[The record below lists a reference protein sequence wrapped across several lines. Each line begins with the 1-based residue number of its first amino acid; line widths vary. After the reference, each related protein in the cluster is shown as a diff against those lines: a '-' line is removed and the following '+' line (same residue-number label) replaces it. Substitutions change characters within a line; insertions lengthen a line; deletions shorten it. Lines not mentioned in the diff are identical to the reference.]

1 MSSGQKLVRKI
12 DGVYKDVYRQSV
24 TLIWNTWRN
33 NPFRIPILLL
43 LILLTMTSSAG
54 LLYIPKTPLKPAA
67 PQPVLAKTYAY
78 TPTSGTLVTG
88 TETQVN
94 AGAVAAA
101 EGVNT
106 GSWKGTLVRDS
117 YHWIVDSV
125 GAGTPNLD
133 VQLNFVGV
141 QLQNANKI
149 IIHSMFDLDSAT
161 LATQVQICDWT
172 STTSVDYAADAQ
184 CTGGGWRILNTKN
197 TSNAS
202 IDITPTTNIGYQWQI
217 YDGYW
222 ATGTTGGTPISTPL
236 SNFIDGSGNVKIRYY
251 SDGEV
256 ASNIAIDDLR
266 IIVQIDPNY
275 YPASF
280 TQTTGGT
287 PSASYI
293 NTQVIGNLV
302 SGQQNINSGDANRL
316 QVPGTAGAISD
327 FYLSFKDVRTY
338 TGANTIYARADYS
351 CSATGINHTPKIYN
365 FNSGLWEDLTTSAI
379 ACSTSDAVG
388 AWAKNNVTI
397 SNYISSNEIR
407 IGWYGSG
414 NSTTTIRL
422 DFLYIMIGS
431 TNDDSA
437 QCEITFGSG
446 TATNCTNTRNID
458 LTGTTATFDNTAAD
472 ESNTYGN
479 DFYPYDN
486 DADATTEEATASNI
500 NFPVTLP
507 SSTQLTNAYYA
518 ARFAAGTSATAPAL
532 VVQPSLREY
541 LSLASSGNPSNGFNG
556 GWLDIKANTSGSATQ
571 ANNDSIQ
578 MINLQTGAPYWG
590 MLADNSGAAIVPT
603 YFLDTVNNVMNMRLR
618 SSTSGETTN
627 NSVTAWDFAMV
638 SISWVE
644 DTANPTPNRFSYVP
658 TSDTL
663 VTGAETSRL
672 AATAP
677 STSGGVNTGGWQ
689 GTLAQDGFQWVIA
702 GANVVGTNYNA
713 QLNLKDVKL
722 LGANMMRVNT
732 QVVTN
737 ANIGL
742 TFQICDWV
750 STTSVDA
757 AADANCTGG
766 GWRSLNTKNVSNADV
781 TFTSTSATTGT
792 AFVWNIYNG
801 YWSTG
806 TTGGASVSTPLT
818 NFVDAT
824 VGVKIRFYSTTQSST
839 NLGMDYVRVQPMID
853 SNYQPASYTNLG
865 SGTATGTYVNAVA
878 LGNSASAAYSTSAG
892 LDDLRLQVPGTA
904 GTIADFY
911 LSYKGI
917 RSYTGANTVLV
928 GSQASCSTTGVNVM
942 PKIYNFTSAAWEDLS
957 ATAWACSTTDTN
969 RYWAKNNITLADY
982 IAGGEARVGFYGSAA
997 STLTIRVDTLYVAI
1011 GTTNTDTSAC
1021 EITFGSGTATNC
1033 SNTRDI
1039 DTTGTINTFDNPAED
1054 ESTTMGTGES
1064 NSYFVADND
1073 QDAVI
1078 EEATASNVTFS
1089 LSLPSNTSIVAS
1101 HSYFRAQGCGYT
1113 GNACGAT
1120 ALAVTPGTRYYDGNG
1135 LGGTA
1140 DGGWKGIANS
1150 ATSSSAVFS
1159 DTFFAI
1165 SAASSSQ
1172 WGQNNRS
1179 KPYNFLNSVAGTARM
1194 RLSSSA
1200 SGTSTSNVTTSWDF
1214 AMVSV
1219 SWLDIGSTISIAGS
1233 SNVDAAT
1240 VAVAVDGVAQ
1250 DGKTATV
1257 ASSAWSISNVFVR
1270 NAATVIVWHDGATDA
1285 NESTGITVWDSSGN
1299 ITGMVL
1305 TAHTLSVGSA
1315 DNQSNAPNLFGLYD
1329 YRADED
1335 VMHKYTGTT
1344 LAIDPGA
1351 SYTDEILDVLAS
1363 NTLAMGSDTLT
1374 TFSLSANGTFT
1385 GTGNITA
1392 TGNVAGTGTITM
1404 TAGTFEQRV
1413 GAAQN
1418 FGTTSGSTAWTFYD
1432 LTFSNSHAS
1441 SPFTVT
1447 TQTGGSGGIT
1457 VSDILRVGKSL
1468 DAAGATTTL
1477 DAGNRTWT
1485 LSGTAGDP
1493 FQILASPAGVL
1504 TASTST
1510 FTYTGDNG
1518 AGNTTIQAAT
1528 YYHLTINEPGNVETY
1543 VLEGTTNAG
1552 GNFTL
1557 TLGTVDTVSGSNHPM
1572 TVTGD
1577 WSMASTTTF
1586 KAQAS
1591 TLTVSGNWSQSNT
1604 TWSTQSTGYGT
1615 STVVFS
1621 GTTKTITTTG
1631 ISTHFYKLTIS
1642 GGASYTEAT
1651 GSRINIVN
1659 DLNIQGTLNTNA
1671 SCDSSNQINQN
1682 GGTGTTITIAGTLGG
1697 SGCFYVS
1704 VATPTYSFSGTI
1716 SVSNFQYSMTSST
1729 TIPAYTYG
1737 GNLYFA
1743 PPASTPTYTI
1753 GAGTM
1758 TVGSSFLTNSTITGT
1773 LTIDNTVNNTNFTVG
1788 TNFRFLS
1795 TAGSVAMSLGSAS
1808 YTVGGDWNN
1817 ADTAVIT
1824 PGTST
1829 VTMGNATAAGNI
1841 TSAGQSFYNLI
1852 IDDTGDSITP
1862 QDALSV
1868 TNDLTMT
1875 AGTLNGTQ
1883 NVTVNGNVAGTAGII
1898 SLTGGTFT
1906 QRVAAA
1912 KNFGTTS
1919 GSTAW
1924 TFSSLTF
1931 SNSHASLPFTVT
1943 TSTGGSGGIT
1953 VSSILLVGASG
1964 DAAGATTTLDAGNR
1978 TWTLS
1983 GTAGDPFQLLA
1994 SPAGALTAS
2003 TSTFTYT
2010 GANAGGNS
2018 TIQVATYCNLSVGGT
2033 TADTYVL
2040 EGATTTSNAASCGD
2054 LTIVAPSSGSNT
2066 LDTVS
2071 GSNWGLTIGGN
2082 YTNNSVFTAQSGTV
2096 TFTAT
2101 DTGNTLGGTLSG
2113 TSAFYNLTFNGVAG
2127 GWTPSAVST
2136 ISNNLA
2142 ITNGTVDDGGFQITG
2157 NATGTFTMASATT
2170 LKLGSGTATLFPA
2183 TFTAVNTTLN
2193 AASTVIYNAT
2203 VSQNIS
2209 GTPTYGNIQ
2218 LSAAS
2223 GTPTKTLLAATIA
2236 AGTVTIDASNTLD
2249 VDVTGNY
2256 GLTIGSSY
2264 SNSGTFTARSG
2275 TVTMNAT
2282 TTGKTLSGT
2291 LSGSSSFY
2299 NLTFNGSG
2307 GEWTPS
2313 AAVAVTNDLTMTAG
2327 SLLGTQNITV
2337 NGNVAGTAG
2346 IISLTGGTFTQ
2357 RVAAAKNFGTT
2368 SGSTAWTFSSLTFS
2382 NSHASL
2388 PFTVTTSTGGSGGI
2402 TVSSILLVG
2411 ASGDAAGATTT
2422 LDAGNRTWTL
2432 SGTAGDPFQL
2442 LASPAGALTASTST
2456 FTYTGANAGGNSTIQ
2471 VATYCNLSVGGT
2483 TADTYVLEGATTTS
2497 NAASCGDLTIVA
2509 PSSGSNTL
2517 DTVSGS
2523 NWGLTIGGNYTNN
2536 SVFTA
2541 QSGTVTF
2548 TATDTG
2554 NTLGGT
2560 LSGTS
2565 AFYNLTFNGV
2575 AGGWTPSAVSTISN
2589 NLAITNGTVDDGGF
2603 QITGN
2608 ATGTFTM
2615 ASATTLKL
2623 GSGTATLFPATFTAV
2638 NTTLNAASTVIYN
2651 ATVSQNI
2658 SGTPTYGNIQLS
2670 AASGTPTKTLLAAT
2684 IAAGTVTIDA
2694 SNTLDVD
2701 VTGNYGL
2708 TIGSSYSNSG
2718 TFTARSGTV
2727 TMNATTTG
2735 KTLSGTLS
2743 GSSSFYNLT
2752 FNGSGGEWTPSAAV
2766 AVTND
2771 LTMTAG
2777 SLLGTQ
2783 NITVNGN
2790 VAGTAGTINL
2800 TGGTFEQRASSS
2812 KNFGTTSGTTA
2823 WTFSSLTFS
2832 SSNAAGPCGTVTYS
2846 TQTGGSG
2853 GITMTSVLLVGKSLD
2868 SCPTTLDAGNRTWML
2883 SGTAGNPFQ
2892 LLASPA
2898 GALTASTST
2907 FTYTGNNAAGN
2918 TTVQTATFY
2927 NLDTNNSSETF
2938 VLEGTTGA
2946 SNDLTV
2952 TLGTLDT
2959 TASNYAINVTRDMT
2973 INGTFTANAST
2984 ITVSRNWTFNTG
2996 ATLNRGTSTVVMNG
3010 DGSILGSASTQF
3022 QNLSIGYSTKT
3033 TTLAATTARTDA
3045 FGTLTLN
3052 GGTVTSSLTYSFY
3065 SIMASAGTYTPV
3077 VFASA
3082 TTLSGA
3088 SVGLYYRAMVT
3099 GVTINIAGADHGTWN
3114 VNPYSSAGN
3123 SNIWNFAGNVT
3134 TTGTF
3139 QPFAGTGITGMTVNT
3154 ANFSLTAKRISI
3166 GATSNLGA
3174 VALNLGSSAVT
3185 LSNGT
3190 SDAILMTDAA
3200 VTHTLDM
3207 GSSSIDVKGN
3217 VLFVNGSASV
3227 TVTPGTSTLTWTN
3240 TSGTLTYAPNG
3251 QSLYNLTLNGSGSTV
3266 TPNAA
3271 VDINNNLTI
3280 TAGTFTA
3287 PSTMTIGG
3295 NYSNSGTF
3303 THSSGTVTFDAT
3315 DIGNT
3320 LSGTLSGSSAFNAL
3334 VFNGSGGEWTPSAA
3348 VAIAN
3353 DLTVIAGTL
3362 LGTQNI
3368 AVSGGGVAGN
3378 GSINLTGGTFTLTG
3392 NDTFG
3397 GDTAWTFYNLTFGD
3411 IATGTSSASAI
3422 GSGSI
3427 TVSNVLT
3434 VTVKTGLGCIKNLLT
3449 AGSKTWTLSGTTGT
3463 PLVVDGTLTPSTSTI
3478 TFTGNNAGGNTNVPG
3493 SGAACGDATY
3503 YNLTLNNA
3511 SETYAV
3517 SGTTN
3522 LTVNNNLT
3530 ITAGTFTAGS
3540 GTTTVKG
3547 NFANSGTFTANSGT
3561 VTLSGTSTQTLSGTM
3576 TTTSAFYD
3584 LTITN
3589 TSGTVASDCERTGWV
3604 AGVDFDAA
3612 ATVTNNYTIAVAS
3625 VKVEYNSGS
3634 TYTINNMNWNGQAV
3648 GTRLYFRNSA
3658 VTGTW
3663 LLNVTAVGN
3672 AQTKVSY
3679 INVSRSD
3686 ASSGALIIASD
3697 GTNTDCSNNTNWQF
3711 DETLTLGLDS
3721 TSKDFGVVTP
3731 GANPSDQTTTLTA
3744 TSNAVNGY
3752 VIYAWSTQAMTN
3764 VRFGGVTLDDWT
3776 GTNATPT
3783 TFSAGSYG
3791 FGYTTDDSSL
3801 TGGTADRFTSGGAKY
3816 AGFTHS

>member
-202 IDITPTTNIGYQWQI
+202 IGITPTTNIGYQWQI

-365 FNSGLWEDLTTSAI
+365 FSSSLWEDLTSSAI

-1285 NESTGITVWDSSGN
+1285 NESTGVTVWDSSGN

-1468 DAAGATTTL
+1468 DAAEATTTL

-1518 AGNTTIQAAT
+1518 AGNTRIQAAT

-1795 TAGSVAMSLGSAS
+1795 TSGSVAMSLGSAS

-1829 VTMGNATAAGNI
+1829 VTMGNTTAAGNI

-1883 NVTVNGNVAGTAGII
+1883 NV
-1898 SLTGGTFT
+1898 
-1906 QRVAAA
+1906 
-1912 KNFGTTS
+1912 
-1919 GSTAW
+1919 
-1924 TFSSLTF
+1924 
-1931 SNSHASLPFTVT
+1931 
-1943 TSTGGSGGIT
+1943 
-1953 VSSILLVGASG
+1953 
-1964 DAAGATTTLDAGNR
+1964 
-1978 TWTLS
+1978 
-1983 GTAGDPFQLLA
+1983 
-1994 SPAGALTAS
+1994 
-2003 TSTFTYT
+2003 
-2010 GANAGGNS
+2010 
-2018 TIQVATYCNLSVGGT
+2018 
-2033 TADTYVL
+2033 
-2040 EGATTTSNAASCGD
+2040 
-2054 LTIVAPSSGSNT
+2054 
-2066 LDTVS
+2066 
-2071 GSNWGLTIGGN
+2071 
-2082 YTNNSVFTAQSGTV
+2082 
-2096 TFTAT
+2096 
-2101 DTGNTLGGTLSG
+2101 
-2113 TSAFYNLTFNGVAG
+2113 
-2127 GWTPSAVST
+2127 
-2136 ISNNLA
+2136 
-2142 ITNGTVDDGGFQITG
+2142 
-2157 NATGTFTMASATT
+2157 
-2170 LKLGSGTATLFPA
+2170 
-2183 TFTAVNTTLN
+2183 
-2193 AASTVIYNAT
+2193 
-2203 VSQNIS
+2203 
-2209 GTPTYGNIQ
+2209 
-2218 LSAAS
+2218 
-2223 GTPTKTLLAATIA
+2223 
-2236 AGTVTIDASNTLD
+2236 
-2249 VDVTGNY
+2249 
-2256 GLTIGSSY
+2256 
-2264 SNSGTFTARSG
+2264 
-2275 TVTMNAT
+2275 
-2282 TTGKTLSGT
+2282 
-2291 LSGSSSFY
+2291 
-2299 NLTFNGSG
+2299 
-2307 GEWTPS
+2307 
-2313 AAVAVTNDLTMTAG
+2313 
-2327 SLLGTQNITV
+2327 
-2337 NGNVAGTAG
+2337 
-2346 IISLTGGTFTQ
+2346 
-2357 RVAAAKNFGTT
+2357 
-2368 SGSTAWTFSSLTFS
+2368 
-2382 NSHASL
+2382 
-2388 PFTVTTSTGGSGGI
+2388 
-2402 TVSSILLVG
+2402 
-2411 ASGDAAGATTT
+2411 
-2422 LDAGNRTWTL
+2422 
-2432 SGTAGDPFQL
+2432 
-2442 LASPAGALTASTST
+2442 
-2456 FTYTGANAGGNSTIQ
+2456 
-2471 VATYCNLSVGGT
+2471 
-2483 TADTYVLEGATTTS
+2483 
-2497 NAASCGDLTIVA
+2497 
-2509 PSSGSNTL
+2509 
-2517 DTVSGS
+2517 
-2523 NWGLTIGGNYTNN
+2523 
-2536 SVFTA
+2536 
-2541 QSGTVTF
+2541 
-2548 TATDTG
+2548 
-2554 NTLGGT
+2554 
-2560 LSGTS
+2560 
-2565 AFYNLTFNGV
+2565 
-2575 AGGWTPSAVSTISN
+2575 
-2589 NLAITNGTVDDGGF
+2589 
-2603 QITGN
+2603 
-2608 ATGTFTM
+2608 
-2615 ASATTLKL
+2615 
-2623 GSGTATLFPATFTAV
+2623 
-2638 NTTLNAASTVIYN
+2638 
-2651 ATVSQNI
+2651 
-2658 SGTPTYGNIQLS
+2658 
-2670 AASGTPTKTLLAAT
+2670 
-2684 IAAGTVTIDA
+2684 
-2694 SNTLDVD
+2694 
-2701 VTGNYGL
+2701 
-2708 TIGSSYSNSG
+2708 
-2718 TFTARSGTV
+2718 
-2727 TMNATTTG
+2727 
-2735 KTLSGTLS
+2735 
-2743 GSSSFYNLT
+2743 
-2752 FNGSGGEWTPSAAV
+2752 
-2766 AVTND
+2766 
-2771 LTMTAG
+2771 
-2777 SLLGTQ
+2777 
-2783 NITVNGN
+2783 TVNGN

-2868 SCPTTLDAGNRTWML
+2868 SCPTTLDAGNRTWTL

-2952 TLGTLDT
+2952 TLGTLDS

-2984 ITVSRNWTFNTG
+2984 ITISRHWTFNTG

-3010 DGSILGSASTQF
+3010 DGSILGSAFTQF

-3082 TTLSGA
+3082 TTLSGT
-3088 SVGLYYRAMVT
+3088 SVGLYYRAIVT
-3099 GVTINIAGADHGTWN
+3099 AITINIAGGDYGTWN
-3114 VNPYSSAGN
+3114 INPYASAGN

-3134 TTGTF
+3134 TTGTL
-3139 QPFAGTGITGMTVNT
+3139 QPFAGTGITGTTVNT
-3154 ANFSLTAKRISI
+3154 SNFSLTAKRISI

-3207 GSSSIDVKGN
+3207 GSASVDVKGN

-3266 TPNAA
+3266 APNGA
-3271 VDINNNLTI
+3271 VDINNNLII
-3280 TAGTFTA
+3280 TAGTFTS
-3287 PSTMTIGG
+3287 PSSMTIGG

-3303 THSSGTVTFDAT
+3303 TNSSGTVTFDAT
-3315 DIGNT
+3315 DTGNTLGGT
-3320 LSGTLSGSSAFNAL
+3320 LSGTSAFYNL
-3334 VFNGSGGEWTPSAA
+3334 TFNGSGGEWTPSAA
-3348 VAIAN
+3348 VAVTN
-3353 DLTVIAGTL
+3353 DLTMTAGSL
-3362 LGTQNI
+3362 LGTQNLT
-3368 AVSGGGVAGN
+3368 VAGGDITGN
-3378 GSINLTGGTFTLTG
+3378 GTINLTGGTTTLTADG
-3392 NDTFG
+3392 NFG
-3397 GDTAWTFYNLTFGD
+3397 GATAWTFYTLKFGNTSTLVPVETVT
-3411 IATGTSSASAI
+3411 ATGA
-3422 GSGSI
+3422 GGI
-3427 TVSNVLT
+3427 TVTDVLT
-3434 VTVKTGLGCIKNLLT
+3434 INSHSGLGCAMNTLD
-3449 AGSKTWTLSGTTGT
+3449 AGSKTWTLSGTTGA
-3463 PLVVDGTLTPSTSTI
+3463 PLVVNGTLTPSTST
-3478 TFTGNNAGGNTNVPG
+3478 TAFTGNNGSGNTSVPG

-3503 YNLTLNNA
+3503 NNLTIDNA
-3511 SETYAV
+3511 SETFAV
-3517 SGTTN
+3517 SGTNDITIN
-3522 LTVNNNLT
+3522 SNLT
-3530 ITAGTFTAGS
+3530 ITNGTLTAGS
-3540 GTTTVKG
+3540 GTMTVKG
-3547 NFANSGTFTANSGT
+3547 NFSNSGTFTANAGT
-3561 VTLSGTSTQTLSGTM
+3561 VTLSGTSTQTLSGTL
-3576 TTTSAFYD
+3576 TDGSSFYN
-3584 LTITN
+3584 LTLSN
-3589 TSGTVASDCERTGWV
+3589 ASGTDASDCERTGFV
-3604 AGVDFDAA
+3604 AGVDFAA
-3612 ATVTNNYTIAVAS
+3612 SATVTNNYTITTAS
-3625 VKVEYNSGS
+3625 VRVEYNSGS

-3648 GTRLYFRNSA
+3648 GTRLYFRNSTT
-3658 VTGTW
+3658 TGTW

-3679 INVSRSD
+3679 INVSHSD
-3686 ASSGALIIASD
+3686 ASGGATIIASD
-3697 GTNTDCSNNTNWQF
+3697 GTNTDCGSNTNWQF
-3711 DETLTLGLDS
+3711 DETLTLALDS

-3731 GANPSDQTTTLTA
+3731 GSNPSDQTTTLTA

-3791 FGYTTDDSSL
+3791 FGYSTDDASL

-3816 AGFTHS
+3816 AGFTHSGPGDPVADRTAPATSATNTINYRMYPSSTQADGEYTTIIVYVIAAQFP

>member
-2346 IISLTGGTFTQ
+2346 
-2357 RVAAAKNFGTT
+2357 
-2368 SGSTAWTFSSLTFS
+2368 
-2382 NSHASL
+2382 
-2388 PFTVTTSTGGSGGI
+2388 
-2402 TVSSILLVG
+2402 
-2411 ASGDAAGATTT
+2411 
-2422 LDAGNRTWTL
+2422 
-2432 SGTAGDPFQL
+2432 
-2442 LASPAGALTASTST
+2442 
-2456 FTYTGANAGGNSTIQ
+2456 
-2471 VATYCNLSVGGT
+2471 
-2483 TADTYVLEGATTTS
+2483 
-2497 NAASCGDLTIVA
+2497 
-2509 PSSGSNTL
+2509 
-2517 DTVSGS
+2517 
-2523 NWGLTIGGNYTNN
+2523 
-2536 SVFTA
+2536 
-2541 QSGTVTF
+2541 
-2548 TATDTG
+2548 
-2554 NTLGGT
+2554 
-2560 LSGTS
+2560 
-2565 AFYNLTFNGV
+2565 
-2575 AGGWTPSAVSTISN
+2575 
-2589 NLAITNGTVDDGGF
+2589 
-2603 QITGN
+2603 
-2608 ATGTFTM
+2608 
-2615 ASATTLKL
+2615 
-2623 GSGTATLFPATFTAV
+2623 
-2638 NTTLNAASTVIYN
+2638 
-2651 ATVSQNI
+2651 
-2658 SGTPTYGNIQLS
+2658 
-2670 AASGTPTKTLLAAT
+2670 
-2684 IAAGTVTIDA
+2684 
-2694 SNTLDVD
+2694 
-2701 VTGNYGL
+2701 
-2708 TIGSSYSNSG
+2708 
-2718 TFTARSGTV
+2718 
-2727 TMNATTTG
+2727 
-2735 KTLSGTLS
+2735 
-2743 GSSSFYNLT
+2743 
-2752 FNGSGGEWTPSAAV
+2752 
-2766 AVTND
+2766 
-2771 LTMTAG
+2771 
-2777 SLLGTQ
+2777 
-2783 NITVNGN
+2783 
-2790 VAGTAGTINL
+2790 TINL

-3816 AGFTHS
+3816 AGFTHSGPGDPVADRTAPATAVTNTINYRMYPSATQADGEYTTIIVYVIAAQFP